1 MEDENLRRSYKNFS
15 KNKKVQ
21 SIVTI
26 ISNLGYAVFGPL
38 LPSKD
43 SADDIENVD
52 IRDMPGLK
60 SEEDAA
66 KRLATIKKISKT
78 SNKEEPPK
86 VAKIGEGLKIMT
98 PNQLLTNLVPRAI
111 LKNIAF
117 CYVFILFFSLALH
130 TKCPYLE
137 P

>member
-1 MEDENLRRSYKNFS
+1 MEDENLPRSYKNFS

-66 KRLATIKKISKT
+66 KRLATIKKI
-78 SNKEEPPK
+78 
-86 VAKIGEGLKIMT
+86 I
-98 PNQLLTNLVPRAI
+98 
-111 LKNIAF
+111 KN
-117 CYVFILFFSLALH
+117 
-130 TKCPYLE
+130 E
-137 P
+137 